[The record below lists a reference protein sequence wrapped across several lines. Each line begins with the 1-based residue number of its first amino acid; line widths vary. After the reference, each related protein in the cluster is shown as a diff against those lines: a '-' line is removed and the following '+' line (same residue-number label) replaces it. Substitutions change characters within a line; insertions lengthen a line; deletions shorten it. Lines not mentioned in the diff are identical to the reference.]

1 MRGQAFVVFKEQ
13 ESATNA
19 IKGVQGFAL
28 QGKPMV
34 TNLLIYLFIIRT
46 LENLVFDFFR
56 LSNTRKQNR
65 MRPLLSMGL
74 SKNINVKD

>member
-13 ESATNA
+13 ESAANA

-34 TNLLIYLFIIRT
+34 NNSNIFIYIF
-46 LENLVFDFFR
+46 
-56 LSNTRKQNR
+56 
-65 MRPLLSMGL
+65 
-74 SKNINVKD
+74 

>member
-13 ESATNA
+13 EGATNA

-34 TNLLIYLFIIRT
+34 
-46 LENLVFDFFR
+46 
-56 LSNTRKQNR
+56 
-65 MRPLLSMGL
+65 
-74 SKNINVKD
+74 IN